1 MEKELLNKIKLLEE
15 ENERLKI
22 ELQETKEYLKK
33 YGVEY
38 VPQPQVDIYKYNYN
52 DNVKFFTEIEDIP
65 MPVSE
70 R

>member
-1 MEKELLNKIKLLEE
+1 MEQELLNKIKLLEE
-15 ENERLKI
+15 ENEKLKI
-22 ELQETKEYLKK
+22 ELQYTKEYLKK

-38 VPQPQVDIYKYNYN
+38 IPQPHLYNYKYNE
-52 DNVKFFTEIEDIP
+52 NVKFFTEIEEIP